1 MGFLLFSQMPSYFL
15 LDYLDA
21 HNTARAIVG
30 VGPLTWDDNVGAYAQ
45 QHASQLATDCN
56 LVHSHGQYCE
66 DLAAGSG
73 DIMKATNIVEIWVD
87 EKQYYYHESNTC
99 SNRGYV
105 VSCNYDP
112 PGNFICQNTY

>member
-1 MGFLLFSQMPSYFL
+1 M
-15 LDYLDA
+15 DA

-99 SNRGYV
+99 DEAKVY
-105 VSCNYDP
+105 
-112 PGNFICQNTY
+112 